1 MNMNEKWWKSRIS
14 TEKSWP
20 LQTLFAVMLVLE
32 RLELNGMSS
41 HMEVKAENG
50 MPSTDFSLNRQICSM
65 QKGKPRFSFSIFPKI
80 GSQLELE
87 SLPWSAAICM
97 LLCYQVASLL
107 ELPVTYI
114 TTLVSRKTR
123 TKTLAFYNMT
133 WLMYPPKKWIMHD
146 SMIAPY

>member
-20 LQTLFAVMLVLE
+20 LQNPFCCDVGLGKVGIE
-32 RLELNGMSS
+32 WMSS
-41 HMEVKAENG
+41 HMEVKSGKWDAEHG
-50 MPSTDFSLNRQICSM
+50 FQSESPDLFHAERETTVQ
-65 QKGKPRFSFSIFPKI
+65 FSIFPKI